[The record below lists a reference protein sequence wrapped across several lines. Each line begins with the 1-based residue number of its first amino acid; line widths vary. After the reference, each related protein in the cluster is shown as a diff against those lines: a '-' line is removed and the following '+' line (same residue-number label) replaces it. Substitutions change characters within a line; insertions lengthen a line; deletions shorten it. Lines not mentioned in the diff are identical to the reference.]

1 MDGGGA
7 RATLGLALLLGGGM
21 FAYLVIT
28 GSLPKFR
35 ASLAGASVGQG
46 AASGIG
52 GRTIA
57 SSGSGSAAT
66 VTTSTGGANGGTQ

>member
-21 FAYLVIT
+21 FAYLVVT
-28 GSLPKFR
+28 GQLPKFR

-52 GRTIA
+52 GRPSTGT
-57 SSGSGSAAT
+57 SSGSAAT